1 MKKTTFLPIL
11 LLIFTS
17 FSAHLSAQE
26 GPGGVGTSAN
36 NPFWFAADQLASASN
51 NTAINSWTNIGGSI
65 LNATQNTAGK
75 RPVFLDSQVNA
86 LPAIAFGGNDYLEI
100 GDSGLLNDGGPF
112 SKRTFALA
120 ITTGGDI
127 NTRQVVYEEG
137 GSIRGL
143 NIYIDNGMLYFGG
156 YNLQNSDGSDSPW
169 GYVSASTSI
178 TTNTNYILVFRFD
191 GNAAKTGTLSAFVNG
206 VAIGSANNI
215 GQLYNHNN
223 AVIGAQVADSYYHDG
238 NNSGSEKFHFTGLI
252 SEMAVY
258 AKALNVSERITLE
271 NYLSSK
277 YAVAISAGSDR
288 NSYDTATEGD
298 FDFHSV
304 GIGRNDNLDSYLTS
318 SIGTGIVAIQ
328 NNTLNDGNFLII
340 ASNQLSNTNLSP
352 APVGCSSNATNL
364 YRTESTWRV
373 SKNGSFNNTTFRL
386 DIDSFN
392 YSNTPFDDVQLE
404 VSSTSNFTTGST
416 TLFNV
421 SSVNGS
427 TITFDNVNVADG
439 NYIKFLLPSATPISR
454 ELPAG
459 LSTLSNTK
467 FWWRA
472 ENSNLANN
480 SNVANWENEGDDPN
494 NANQTSTSRQPLFL
508 ENQFN
513 TYPAIQ
519 FDGIDDNLE
528 IPNNINLNVGGPF
541 SQRSFSVAFETS
553 LDVATTQVLYEEG
566 GNQRNLHV
574 FIENN
579 NLYVGGY
586 NIPNS
591 DGAGDN
597 WNNKQISA
605 PIVPNERYVLTF
617 TYNGTSATDGDFT
630 MYLNGDTIGSVSGV
644 GLLYAHSG
652 NINIGGNP
660 DSIIL
665 NGSSASNNYFDGKM
679 AEFIIHDYALNS
691 EEILLLQN
699 YLASKY
705 DINLTTAYI
714 NIFNTTAAGNFDHD
728 LVAVIAG
735 LELTNKT
742 DSQFGTGIVRLSNP
756 SNFSTGKYLFIVS
769 NTKEYSKLNLNDLN
783 CNATAEDNLKLNAI
797 WRVGKIGNL
806 GSLDL
811 ELALSS
817 LNIPNN
823 AYTDIELLIDDNEN
837 FTSPTVISSVT
848 NACETVSFS
857 NVNFSNGDYFTFR
870 INNLQPITWDGS
882 QFLYGTGSNGAPG
895 IEDAQRKLVINNGL
909 PALLENDASVKC
921 VTIVNSAELTLDANV
936 NLNLSDDLNN
946 QGIFNASDGILS
958 LSGDS
963 AQQLTGNTMN
973 VGNFI
978 ISNPAGAN
986 INLAT
991 QETFYVQKLVEV
1003 NQGGV
1008 LNTNDNLTLQCDF
1021 TGPVQEMA
1029 QIANL
1034 SNGTINGKVTTEQC
1048 FPARRA
1054 FRLLASPVT
1063 TSTSINTNWQEGV
1076 HNTGVQPTDN
1086 LNPNNGYGT
1095 HITGSINGNN
1105 GFDAT
1110 PSGNPSLFRF
1120 DNSTQQWDAVNNTLT
1135 NSLQAAEPYLLMV
1148 RGSRAIDVTSNAATP
1163 TNTKIRAT
1171 GTILSGDQTFNTGF
1185 SNVEG
1190 DFNAFGNPYPA
1201 AVDMLEVLNDPAT
1214 TNAGR
1219 YFYIFD
1225 PTLGGTPTPGQPG
1238 GRGAYVAIDVDNLST
1253 EILPNGTQGTT
1264 EANRFLQPMQAAFF
1278 VTGNQN
1284 VQPVIKFQEDYKNT
1298 DEAGSDVFRSNS
1310 AITDVTNKNIRLYLF
1325 TEEAFTNG
1333 ASYSDR
1339 LKVNFSE
1346 NYTNAVDFQDA
1357 PKLFNQDENLSRNE
1371 TGNLLSIEKRQLPE
1385 VGEILPLQ
1393 ISQYRTNSYII
1404 QINISNIEK
1413 EVYLEDNY
1421 LGTSTLLEN
1430 AENTLSF
1437 TVDPSSSSSGA
1448 LDRFSL
1454 RFGDDNLNTDTIEQ
1468 RVLSYYPN
1476 PIQDNQLFIEV
1487 GTQSNTSYQIT
1498 IYNVLGQQVLI
1509 QQPANQN
1516 GKLHVRN
1523 LDFPSGL
1530 YYLILK
1536 NKEEG
1541 IQETLKIIKP

>member
-11 LLIFTS
+11 FLFAFIFTEVN
-17 FSAHLSAQE
+17 AQE
-26 GPGGVGTSAN
+26 GPGGVGTYAN
-36 NPFWFAADQLASASN
+36 NPFWFAADQLSAVSN
-51 NTAINSWTNIGGSI
+51 NTNINSWTNIGGST
-65 LNATQNTAGK
+65 LNATQNSANN
-75 RPVFLDSQVNA
+75 RPLFLENQVND
-86 LPAIAFGGNDYLEI
+86 LSAISFGGNDYLEI
-100 GDSGLLNDGGPF
+100 GNSGFLNSGGPF

-120 ITTGGDI
+120 ITTGADI
-127 NTRQVVYEEG
+127 NSRQVIYEEG

-143 NIYIDNGMLYFGG
+143 NIYIDNGSIYFGG

-169 GYVSASTSI
+169 GFVSASTSI
-178 TTNTNYILVFRFD
+178 AANTNYILVFRYD

-206 VAIGSANNI
+206 VAIGSANEI

-223 AVIGAQVADSYYHDG
+223 AVIGAQVSDSYYHDG
-238 NNSGSEKFHFTGLI
+238 SDGGSNKYRFTGLI
-252 SEMAVY
+252 SEMAIY
-258 AKALNVSERITLE
+258 SKAINVSERRTLE

-277 YAVAISAGSDR
+277 YNIAIPVTSDR
-288 NSYDTATEGD
+288 NPFDVATGGD

-304 GIGRNDNLDSYLTS
+304 GIGRVSNLDSYLTS
-318 SIGTGIVAIQ
+318 SIGTGIVSVQ
-328 NNTLNDGNFLII
+328 NNTLNDGDYLIVS
-340 ASNQLSNTNLSP
+340 SNQHTNTNLTS

-364 YRTESTWRV
+364 YRTASTWRV
-373 SKNGSFNNTTFRL
+373 SKNGSFNNTTFRI
-386 DIDSFN
+386 DIESFN
-392 YSNTPFDDVQLE
+392 YTNTPFDDVQLE
-404 VSSTSNFTTGST
+404 VSSTGNFTTGST

-421 SSVNGS
+421 SSVNAT
-427 TITFDNVNVADG
+427 TITFDNVNVANGD
-439 NYIKFLLPSATPISR
+439 YIKFLLPSATPISR

-472 ENSNLANN
+472 ESLNLANN
-480 SNVANWENEGDDPN
+480 SAVATWENEGDDPN
-494 NANQTSTSRQPLFL
+494 NASQTAGSRQPLFL

-519 FDGIDDNLE
+519 FDGTNDLLG

-541 SQRSFSVAFETS
+541 SERSFSIAFETS
-553 LDVATTQVLYEEG
+553 ADVASTQVLYEEG

-574 FIENN
+574 FIQNN

-591 DGAGDN
+591 DGAGDS
-597 WNNKQISA
+597 WSNKQISA
-605 PIVPNERYVLTF
+605 PIVANERYVLTF
-617 TYNGTSATDGDFT
+617 AYNGTAATDGNFT
-630 MYLNGDTIGSVSGV
+630 MYLNGETIGSVSGV

-665 NGSSASNNYFDGKM
+665 NGSSASNNYFDGKI
-679 AEFIIHDYALNS
+679 AEFIIHDFSLNYG
-691 EEILLLQN
+691 EMLLLQN

-705 DINLTTAYI
+705 AVNLTTAYI
-714 NIFNTTAAGNFDHD
+714 NVFNTAAAGNFDHD
-728 LVAVIAG
+728 FVAVIAG
-735 LELTNKT
+735 QPFINKT

-756 SNFSTGKYLFIVS
+756 SNFDAGEYLFTAA
-769 NTKEYSKLNLNDLN
+769 NTKDYSQLKTNNLD
-783 CNATAEDNLKLNAI
+783 CAVISSDNLELNTI
-797 WRVGKIGNL
+797 WRVGENGNV
-806 GSLDL
+806 GTLDL

-817 LNIPNN
+817 INLPVG
-823 AYTDIELLIDDNEN
+823 AYDSIELLIDDNED
-837 FTSPTVISSVT
+837 FTSPTIIASAS

-857 NVNFSNGDYFTFR
+857 NVDFSNSDYFTFR
-870 INNLQPITWDGS
+870 INNLKPITWDGS
-882 QFLYGTGSNGAPG
+882 QFLYGTGIDGAPG
-895 IEDAQRKLVINNGL
+895 LEDGQRKLVINNGS

-921 VTIVNSAELTLDANV
+921 ITITNNGELVLDANV
-936 NLNLSDDLNN
+936 NLNLSNDLNN
-946 QGIFNASDGILS
+946 QGTFNASEGILS
-958 LSGDS
+958 LSGDN

-973 VGNFI
+973 VGNLI
-978 ISNPAGAN
+978 VSNNAGAT
-986 INLAT
+986 INLNT
-991 QETFYVQKLVEV
+991 NETFRVQALVEV
-1003 NQGGV
+1003 IQGGI
-1008 LNTNDNLTLQCDF
+1008 LNTNDNLTLECDF
-1021 TGPVQEMA
+1021 TGPVQQMA

-1034 SNGTINGKVTTEQC
+1034 SNGSINGKVTTEQC

-1063 TSTSINTNWQEGV
+1063 TSTSINANWQEGV
-1076 HNTGVQPTDN
+1076 HNTGLQVTDN
-1086 LNPNNGYGT
+1086 LNPNDGYGT
-1095 HITGSINGNN
+1095 HITGSTNGDN

-1120 DNSTQQWDAVNNTLT
+1120 DNSTQQWDVVNNTLSNT
-1135 NSLQAAEPYLLMV
+1135 LQAAEPYLLMV

-1163 TNTKIRAT
+1163 TDTKIRAT

-1185 SNVEG
+1185 SDTQG

-1201 AVDMLEVLNDPAT
+1201 AVDMRKVLDDPAT

-1238 GRGAYVAIDVDNLST
+1238 GRGAYVTINVDDLST
-1253 EILPNGTQGTT
+1253 EILPNGTPGTT
-1264 EANRFLQPMQAAFF
+1264 AANRFLQPMQAAFF
-1278 VTGNQN
+1278 VTSNQN
-1284 VQPVIKFQEDYKNT
+1284 VQPVLKFQEDYKNIN
-1298 DEAGSDVFRSNS
+1298 EAGNDVFRANN
-1310 AITDVTNKNIRLYLF
+1310 DVQNNKNISLYLF

-1339 LKVNFSE
+1339 LKINFSA

-1357 PKLFNQDENLSRNE
+1357 PKLFNQDENLSRVE
-1371 TGNLLSIEKRQLPE
+1371 AGNLLSIEKRQLPE
-1385 VGEILPLQ
+1385 NEEILPLQ
-1393 ISQYRTNSYII
+1393 LSQYRTNSYMF
-1404 QINISNIEK
+1404 QINIANIEK

-1430 AENTLSF
+1430 TENTISF
-1437 TVDPSSSSSGA
+1437 TVDAGSSSSSA

-1454 RFGDDNLNTDTIEQ
+1454 RFGDDNLDTDAVQ
-1468 RVLSYYPN
+1468 QPVLSYYPN
-1476 PIQDNQLFIEV
+1476 PIQNNELFIEL
-1487 GTQSNTSYQIT
+1487 GAQSNTAYKIT
-1498 IYNVLGQQVLI
+1498 IYNVLGQQVLM

-1516 GKLHVRN
+1516 GKLHVRG

-1530 YYLILK
+1530 YYLILE

-1541 IQETLKIIKP
+1541 TQETLKIIKP

>member
-11 LLIFTS
+11 FLFAFIFTE
-17 FSAHLSAQE
+17 ANAQE
-26 GPGGVGTSAN
+26 GPGGVGTYAN
-36 NPFWFAADQLASASN
+36 NPFWFAADQLSAVSN
-51 NTAINSWTNIGGSI
+51 NTNISSWTNIAGTS
-65 LNATQNTAGK
+65 NATQNSANN
-75 RPVFLDSQVNA
+75 RPLFLDNQVNG
-86 LPAIAFGGNDYLEI
+86 LPAISFGGNDYLEI
-100 GDSGLLNDGGPF
+100 GDSGFLNNGGPF

-120 ITTGGDI
+120 ITTGADI
-127 NTRQVVYEEG
+127 NSRQVIYEEG

-143 NIYIDNGMLYFGG
+143 NIYIDNGLLYFGG

-169 GYVSASTSI
+169 GFVSASTNI
-178 TTNTNYILVFRFD
+178 AANTNYILVFRYD

-223 AVIGAQVADSYYHDG
+223 AVIGAQVSDSYYHDG
-238 NNSGSEKFHFTGLI
+238 SNSGSNKFRFTGLI
-252 SEMAVY
+252 SEMAIY
-258 AKALNVSERITLE
+258 SKALNISERLTLE

-277 YAVAISAGSDR
+277 YDISIPITSDR
-288 NSYDTATEGD
+288 NPYDVATGGD

-304 GIGRNDNLDSYLTS
+304 GIGRVSNLDSYLTS
-318 SIGTGIVAIQ
+318 SIGTGIVSVQ
-328 NNTLNDGNFLII
+328 NNTLNDGNYLIVS
-340 ASNQLSNTNLSP
+340 SNQHTNTNLTS
-352 APVGCSSNATNL
+352 APIGCSSNATNL
-364 YRTESTWRV
+364 YRTASTWRV

-472 ENSNLANN
+472 ESLNLANN
-480 SNVANWENEGDDPN
+480 SAIDTWENEGDDPN
-494 NANQTSTSRQPLFL
+494 NANQTAVSRQPLFL

-519 FDGIDDNLE
+519 FDGTNDLLE
-528 IPNNINLNVGGPF
+528 IPNNTNINVGGPF
-541 SQRSFSVAFETS
+541 SQRSFSIAFETS
-553 LDVATTQVLYEEG
+553 TDVSSTQVLYEEG

-574 FIENN
+574 FIQNN

-586 NIPNS
+586 NLPNS
-591 DGAGDN
+591 DGDGDN
-597 WNNKQISA
+597 WSNKQISA
-605 PIVPNERYVLTF
+605 PIVANERYVLTF

-630 MYLNGDTIGSVSGV
+630 MYLNGDTIGNVSGV

-665 NGSSASNNYFDGKM
+665 NGSSASNNYFDGKI
-679 AEFIIHDYALNS
+679 AEFIIHDFPLNYG
-691 EEILLLQN
+691 EMLLLQN

-705 DINLTTAYI
+705 DIILTTAYI
-714 NIFNTTAAGNFDHD
+714 NVFNTPAAGNFDHD
-728 LVAVIAG
+728 FVAIIAG
-735 LELTNKT
+735 SPLINKT

-756 SNFSTGKYLFIVS
+756 SSFDTSEYLFIAS
-769 NTKEYSKLNLNDLN
+769 NSRDYSKLNTNTLDCSSTTSNNLNL
-783 CNATAEDNLKLNAI
+783 ESI
-797 WRVGKIGNL
+797 WRVGENGNV
-806 GSLDL
+806 GTVDL
-811 ELALSS
+811 ELALTS
-817 LNIPNN
+817 LNLPVA
-823 AYTDIELLIDDNEN
+823 AYSSIDLLIDDNEN

-848 NACETVSFS
+848 NACETVGFS
-857 NVNFSNGDYFTFR
+857 NINFSNGDYFTFR
-870 INNLQPITWDGS
+870 INNLQPITWDGN

-895 IEDAQRKLVINNGL
+895 IEDAQRKLIINSGS
-909 PALLENDASVKC
+909 PALLENDAAVKC
-921 VTIVNSAELTLDANV
+921 VTIANTAQFVLDSGV
-936 NLNLSDDLNN
+936 NLEFTDDLNN
-946 QGIFNASDGILS
+946 QGTFNASEGIIS
-958 LSGDS
+958 LTGEN
-963 AQQLTGNTMN
+963 AQQFTGNSMS
-973 VGNFI
+973 VGNLVV
-978 ISNPAGAN
+978 SNPAGAS

-1021 TGPVQEMA
+1021 TGSAQAMA

-1063 TSTSINTNWQEGV
+1063 TSTSINANWQEGV
-1076 HNTGVQPTDN
+1076 HNTGLQATDN
-1086 LNPNNGYGT
+1086 LNPNDGYGT
-1095 HITGSINGNN
+1095 HITGSMTGNN
-1105 GFDAT
+1105 GLDAT
-1110 PSGNPSLFRF
+1110 PSGNPSLFKF
-1120 DNSTQQWDAVNNTLT
+1120 NNPTQDWTAINNTLT
-1135 NSLQAAEPYLLMV
+1135 NTLTAGEPYLLMV
-1148 RGSRAIDVTSNAATP
+1148 RGSRSIDVTSNAATP

-1201 AVDMLEVLNDPAT
+1201 AVDMLDVLNDPAT

-1238 GRGAYVAIDVDNLST
+1238 GRGAYVSIDVDNLST
-1253 EILPNGTQGTT
+1253 EILPNGTTGTT

-1310 AITDVTNKNIRLYLF
+1310 ATTNVINKNIRLYLF

-1371 TGNLLSIEKRQLPE
+1371 AGNLLSIEKRQLPE

-1393 ISQYRTNSYII
+1393 LSQYRTNSYII

-1430 AENTLSF
+1430 SENTLSF
-1437 TVDPSSSSSGA
+1437 TVDPSSSSSSA

-1454 RFGDDNLNTDTIEQ
+1454 RFGDDNLDTDTIEQ

-1476 PIQDNQLFIEV
+1476 PIQDNQLFIEL
-1487 GTQSNTSYQIT
+1487 GTQSNTPYQIT
-1498 IYNVLGQQVLI
+1498 IYNVLGQQVLM